1 MHLDFIYNLLIRSDN
16 SLRIGANDIDEEG
29 RWVFSDATSYPS
41 SGVDQVNE
49 YNQEYDDCAELRP
62 NPSRVADGNCSS
74 QFPYVCMA
82 EALLGMFQKKT
93 IIR

>member
-29 RWVFSDATSYPS
+29 RWVFSDGTSYPS

-49 YNQEYDDCAELRP
+49 YNHENEDCAELRAMAD
-62 NPSRVADGNCSS
+62 RVADGNCYS
-74 QFPYVCMA
+74 QFPYICMV
-82 EALLGMFQKKT
+82 EALRGMYHNYS
-93 IIR
+93 